1 MRITRFYF
9 KDFLET
15 GSIVK
20 LHHDLIVYV
29 VKVLRLKPGNQI
41 KLFNN
46 NEGEFLGT
54 IVSINKGD
62 ISVSVDLQVRVPSE
76 DPIRFHIALSII
88 KGERMD
94 YAIQKSVELGVTS
107 VSPLYSRF
115 SEVKIKNKNHLENK
129 LRHWEKIILN
139 ASQQCGRLSLPQLR
153 EPMSL
158 PELIEESAGNK
169 VILLDTSGSKKLIEV
184 SFKRDLYLVVGP
196 EGGFSDEELKYAREK
211 AEIIALGP
219 RTLRSETA
227 PVVALSI
234 LQSKFGD
241 LL

>member
-9 KDFLET
+9 KDVLET
-15 GSIVK
+15 SSIVK
-20 LHHDLIVYV
+20 LPFDLIHYM
-29 VKVLRLKPGNQI
+29 VKVLRLRPGNQI

-54 IVSINKGD
+54 IVSIDNDG
-62 ISVSVDLQVRVPSE
+62 ISVCVDLQIRVPTEESA
-76 DPIRFHIALSII
+76 RFHIALSIT

-107 VSPLYSRF
+107 VSPLYSQF

-139 ASQQCGRLSLPQLR
+139 ASQQCGRLSLPQVR
-153 EPMSL
+153 KPMRL

-196 EGGFSDEELKYAREK
+196 EGGFSDEELKYVSKK
-211 AEIIALGP
+211 AEITTLGP

-227 PVVALSI
+227 PIVALSI

>member
-9 KDFLET
+9 EDSLKTD
-15 GSIVK
+15 SIVK
-20 LHHDLIVYV
+20 LHHDLTHYV
-29 VKVLRLKPGNQI
+29 VKVLRLKTGNQI

-54 IVSINKGD
+54 IVSIDKVD
-62 ISVSVDLQVRVPSE
+62 ISVSVDLQIRVPTE
-76 DPIRFHIALSII
+76 DSVRFHIALSIT

-94 YAIQKSVELGVTS
+94 YAIQKSVELGVFS
-107 VSPLYSRF
+107 VSPLYSQF

-158 PELIEESAGNK
+158 PELIEESKANTF
-169 VILLDTSGSKKLIEV
+169 ILLDTSGSKNLNRVK
-184 SFKRDLYLVVGP
+184 FKRDLYLIVGP
-196 EGGFSDEELKYAREK
+196 EGGFSDEELKYASKK
-211 AEIIALGP
+211 AEIITLGP
-219 RTLRSETA
+219 RTLRAETA

-241 LL
+241 LI

>member
-9 KDFLET
+9 KDVLET
-15 GSIVK
+15 SSIVK
-20 LHHDLIVYV
+20 LPLDLIHYV
-29 VKVLRLKPGNQI
+29 VKVLRLRPGNQI

-54 IVSINKGD
+54 IVSIDKDG
-62 ISVSVDLQVRVPSE
+62 ISVCIDQQIREPAEDSV
-76 DPIRFHIALSII
+76 RFHIAISIT

-107 VSPLYSRF
+107 VSPLYSQF

-139 ASQQCGRLSLPQLR
+139 TSQQCGRLSLPQVR

-158 PELIEESAGNK
+158 PELIEESKANTFF
-169 VILLDTSGSKKLIEV
+169 LLDASGSKNLNEV
-184 SFKRDLYLVVGP
+184 NFERDLCLVVGP
-196 EGGFSDEELKYAREK
+196 EGGFSDDELKYASKK
-211 AEIIALGP
+211 AEIITLGP

-241 LL
+241 LS

>member
-9 KDFLET
+9 KDSLET
-15 GSIVK
+15 DSIVK
-20 LHHDLIVYV
+20 LHHDLTHYLVN
-29 VKVLRLKPGNQI
+29 VLRLKTGNQI

-46 NEGEFLGT
+46 HEGEFLGT
-54 IVSINKGD
+54 IVSIEKIG
-62 ISVSVDLQVRVPSE
+62 ISVSVDLHMRVPAE
-76 DPIRFHIALSII
+76 DSVRFHIALSIT

-94 YAIQKSVELGVTS
+94 YAVQKSVELGVTS
-107 VSPLYSRF
+107 ITPLYSQF
-115 SEVKIKNKNHLENK
+115 SEVKIKNKKHLENK

-158 PELIEESAGNK
+158 PGLIEESMGSTL
-169 VILLDTSGSKKLIEV
+169 VLLDTSGSKKLTEI

-196 EGGFSDEELKYAREK
+196 EGGFSDEELEYASKK
-211 AEIIALGP
+211 AEITTLGP

-227 PVVALSI
+227 PIVALSI

>member
-9 KDFLET
+9 GDSLKAD
-15 GSIVK
+15 SIVK
-20 LHHDLIVYV
+20 LHHDLTHYV
-29 VKVLRLKPGNQI
+29 VKVLRLKAGNQI

-54 IVSINKGD
+54 IVSIDNDG
-62 ISVSVDLQVRVPSE
+62 ISVCVDQQIRVPNEESA
-76 DPIRFHIALSII
+76 RFHIALSIT

-107 VSPLYSRF
+107 VSPLYSQF

-158 PELIEESAGNK
+158 PELIEESKDNK

>member
-1 MRITRFYF
+1 MRVTRFYF
-9 KDFLET
+9 KDSLET

-20 LHHDLIVYV
+20 LHHDLNHYV
-29 VKVLRLKPGNQI
+29 VRVLRLRPSDRI

-54 IVSINKGD
+54 IVSTEKDG
-62 ISVSVDLQVRVPSE
+62 ISVSVDQQIRTPSE
-76 DPIRFHIALSII
+76 DSVRFHVVLSIT

-94 YAIQKSVELGVTS
+94 YAIQKSVELGVSS
-107 VSPLYSRF
+107 VTPLYSQF
-115 SEVKIKNKNHLENK
+115 SEVKIRDKNRLGNK
-129 LRHWEKIILN
+129 LRHWKKVILN

-153 EPMSL
+153 EPMNL
-158 PELIEESAGNK
+158 PDLIEEVANDTF
-169 VILLDTSGSKKLIEV
+169 ILLDASGSKSLHEV
-184 SFKRDLYLVVGP
+184 KFKRDLYLGFGP
-196 EGGFSDEELKYAREK
+196 EGGFSDEELRYTSKR
-211 AEIIALGP
+211 AEIITLGP

-227 PVVALSI
+227 PIVALSI

>member
-9 KDFLET
+9 GDSLNT
-15 GSIVK
+15 DSIVK
-20 LHHDLIVYV
+20 LHHELAHYV
-29 VKVLRLKPGNQI
+29 VKVLRLKTGNQI

-76 DPIRFHIALSII
+76 DSVRFHIALSII

-94 YAIQKSVELGVTS
+94 YAIQKAVELGVTS
-107 VSPLYSRF
+107 LTPLYSRF

-129 LRHWEKIILN
+129 LNHWEKVILN
-139 ASQQCGRLSLPQLR
+139 ASQQCGRLSIPQVR
-153 EPMSL
+153 EPMNL
-158 PELIEESAGNK
+158 TELIEESESDTFL
-169 VILLDTSGSKKLIEV
+169 LLDSSGSKNLNEV
-184 SFKRDLYLVVGP
+184 SFKKAFYLVVGP
-196 EGGFSDEELKYAREK
+196 EGGFSDEELEYSSKK
-211 AEIIALGP
+211 TEIITLGP
-219 RTLRSETA
+219 RTLRAETA

>member
-9 KDFLET
+9 EDSLKTD
-15 GSIVK
+15 SIVK
-20 LHHDLIVYV
+20 LHHDLTHYV
-29 VKVLRLKPGNQI
+29 VKVLRLKTGNQI

-46 NEGEFLGT
+46 NEGEFIGT
-54 IVSINKGD
+54 IVSIDKVD
-62 ISVSVDLQVRVPSE
+62 ISVSVDLQIRVPTE
-76 DPIRFHIALSII
+76 DSVRFHIALSIT

-107 VSPLYSRF
+107 VSPLYSQF

-129 LRHWEKIILN
+129 LRHWGKIILN
-139 ASQQCGRLSLPQLR
+139 ASQQCGRLSLPQVR

-158 PELIEESAGNK
+158 PELIEEGNGNTF
-169 VILLDTSGSKKLIEV
+169 ILLDKSGNKNLNRVK
-184 SFKRDLYLVVGP
+184 FKRDLYLIVGP
-196 EGGFSDEELKYAREK
+196 EGGFSDEELKYASK
-211 AEIIALGP
+211 KTEIITLGP
-219 RTLRSETA
+219 RTLRAETA

-241 LL
+241 LI

>member
-9 KDFLET
+9 GGSLKTD
-15 GSIVK
+15 SIVK
-20 LHHDLIVYV
+20 LHHELTHYV
-29 VKVLRLKPGNQI
+29 VKVLRLKTGNQI

-76 DPIRFHIALSII
+76 DPVRFHIALSII

-107 VSPLYSRF
+107 VSPLYSQF

-139 ASQQCGRLSLPQLR
+139 TSQQCGRLSLPQVR

-158 PELIEESAGNK
+158 PELIEESKGNTF
-169 VILLDTSGSKKLIEV
+169 ILLDASGSKNLNEV
-184 SFKRDLYLVVGP
+184 KFERDLCLVVGP
-196 EGGFSDEELKYAREK
+196 EGGFSDEELKYASK
-211 AEIIALGP
+211 KVEIITLGP

-241 LL
+241 LS

>member
-9 KDFLET
+9 EDYLET

-20 LHHDLIVYV
+20 LNHDLIHYV
-29 VKVLRLKPGNQI
+29 VNVLRLVPRNQI

-46 NEGEFLGT
+46 KEGEFFGT
-54 IVSINKGD
+54 IVSIDKDG
-62 ISVSVDLQVRVPSE
+62 ISVSVDLQIRVPSE
-76 DPIRFHIALSII
+76 DSVRFHIALSIT

-94 YAIQKSVELGVTS
+94 YAIQKSVELGVSS
-107 VSPLYSRF
+107 VTPLYSQF
-115 SEVKIKNKNHLENK
+115 SEVKIKNKNRLRNK
-129 LRHWEKIILN
+129 LRHWEKVILN

-153 EPMSL
+153 EPMNL
-158 PELIEESAGNK
+158 PELIEEVENDTF
-169 VILLDTSGSKKLIEV
+169 ILLDTSGSKSLHEV
-184 SFKRDLYLVVGP
+184 KFKRDLYLGVGP
-196 EGGFSDEELKYAREK
+196 EGGFSDEELKYTSKR
-211 AEIIALGP
+211 AEIITLGP

-227 PVVALSI
+227 PIVALSI

>member
-9 KDFLET
+9 EDSLKTD
-15 GSIVK
+15 SIVK
-20 LHHDLIVYV
+20 LHHDLTHYV
-29 VKVLRLKPGNQI
+29 VKVLRLKTGNQI

-62 ISVSVDLQVRVPSE
+62 ISVSVGQQVRTPSE
-76 DPIRFHIALSII
+76 DSVRFHVALSII

-94 YAIQKSVELGVTS
+94 YAIQKAVELGVTS
-107 VSPLYSRF
+107 VSPLYSQF

-139 ASQQCGRLSLPQLR
+139 ASQQCGRLSLPQVR

-158 PELIEESAGNK
+158 PELIEEGNGNTF
-169 VILLDTSGSKKLIEV
+169 ILLDTSGSKNLNRVK
-184 SFKRDLYLVVGP
+184 FKRDLYLIVGP
-196 EGGFSDEELKYAREK
+196 EGGFSDEELKYASK
-211 AEIIALGP
+211 KTEIITLGP
-219 RTLRSETA
+219 RTLRAETA

-241 LL
+241 LI